1 MVLVVARKL
10 FVAACGLLP
19 SCGAWAPEH
28 TGSLVVARRLGCPK
42 VYGILVPRPEMEPMS
57 PALEGRFLT
66 SGLPKKSLRLLFL
79 AQPDV

>member
-1 MVLVVARKL
+1 MARKL

-19 SCGAWAPEH
+19 SCGAWAPGH
-28 TGSLVVARRLGCPK
+28 TGSVVVPHRLGCPT
-42 VYGILVPRPEMEPMS
+42 VHGILVPRPKMEPVS

-66 SGLPKKSLRLLFL
+66 TGLPKKSLRILFL